1 MKVSESSQISIGKLA
16 LRVGVC
22 VGTIR
27 RWCREGKLKE
37 TSRTPGNH
45 RRFAYDDF
53 KHILPAE
60 DSGSGKLLVMPESL
74 AMTRNQI

>member
-27 RWCREGKLKE
+27 RWGREGKLKE

-60 DSGSGKLLVMPESL
+60 DS
-74 AMTRNQI
+74 